1 MANFWDFVSSSPSSA
16 FTSSYGSS
24 HDFWR
29 ENIHGGCVTLLAL
42 LLILLWHFSRKF
54 SFLFRFL
61 SSSSSSS
68 SSPFHSSSF
77 SSSSI
82 LAPPST
88 PVAASNSPTPQFG
101 ISEIVSDADL
111 MFLVKN
117 LDEKNNEND
126 KWESVIDKRNDHLSY
141 SAKCCKS
148 KDVPL
153 KYLSVTV
160 FENCSSDLLRDFYM
174 DNDYRKQW
182 DKTVVEH
189 RQLQV
194 DEKNGIEVGCT
205 IKKFPLLTPREYVLA
220 WRLWEGKDKTF
231 YCFIKECEHPMAPK
245 QKKYVR
251 VSVFRSGWQ
260 IRKVPGRNACEI
272 RMFHQEDAGL
282 NVEMAKLVFSKGIWS
297 YVCKMDSALRKYHTV
312 RRPQSSSISAVT
324 LIKMVPPGVEDR
336 DDVSVSSEVT
346 AASNAVCGS
355 SAVEQKK
362 LLTRPS
368 KKMVANGLL
377 LIGGVICLSCGHPS
391 LSAKVAMACI
401 LNKLRKRGASSTQNN
416 QK

>member
-1 MANFWDFVSSSPSSA
+1 MANFWDFVPSSPPPA
-16 FTSSYGSS
+16 FTSFSYGSS

-29 ENIHGGCVTLLAL
+29 ENVHGGWATLLAL
-42 LLILLWHFSRKF
+42 LLILLWHFSRRF
-54 SFLFRFL
+54 SFQFRF

-68 SSPFHSSSF
+68 FPSSL

-88 PVAASNSPTPQFG
+88 PAAVSTSPTPQFG

-111 MFLVKN
+111 LFLVKN
-117 LDEKNNEND
+117 LDEKNGEND
-126 KWESVIDKRNDHLSY
+126 KWESVVDKRNVHLSY

-160 FENCSSDLLRDFYM
+160 FENCSTELLRDFYM

-182 DKTVVEH
+182 DRTIVEH
-189 RQLQV
+189 QQLQV
-194 DEKNGIEVGCT
+194 DENNGIEIGCT
-205 IKKFPLLTPREYVLA
+205 IKKFPLLTPREYILA
-220 WRLWEGKDKTF
+220 WRLWEGKDNTF

-282 NVEMAKLVFSKGIWS
+282 NVEMAKLVFAKGIWS
-297 YVCKMDSALRKYHTV
+297 YVCKMDSALRKYPTV
-312 RRPQSSSISAVT
+312 RHPQSSSVSAVT
-324 LIKMVPPGVEDR
+324 LIKKVPPGLEDT
-336 DDVSVSSEVT
+336 DDVSVTSEVIS
-346 AASNAVCGS
+346 ASNTVHGS
-355 SAVEQKK
+355 IIVEQRK
-362 LLTRPS
+362 LLMKPS
-368 KKMVANGLL
+368 KKMVAKGLL
-377 LIGGVICLSCGHPS
+377 LLGGVICLSRGHPS
-391 LSAKVAMACI
+391 LGAKVAMACI
-401 LNKLRKRGASSTQNN
+401 LNKLRKRGASSTQSN